1 MHLGIS
7 DEIHIGSSIDPRGN
21 SRACLTRHLVAGFDD
36 HRRRRRCHRR
46 CRCRCRH
53 RKISRR
59 VRFKNSALSVGFS
72 HGYNFPTQFSFQS
85 APANPTRARVGP
97 WVVNGKERERDTV
110 TRGARKGAENGGGG
124 EEVRR
129 SPYSCIVARS
139 IAFSTELNSTQQ
151 WRTQWAV

>member
-1 MHLGIS
+1 MHPEIP
-7 DEIHIGSSIDPRGN
+7 DEIHIGSSIDLRGN

-36 HRRRRRCHRR
+36 HRRCRRRRHRR
-46 CRCRCRH
+46 RH
-53 RKISRR
+53 RGEEISRR

-97 WVVNGKERERDTV
+97 WVANGKERERDTV
-110 TRGARKGAENGGGG
+110 TRDARKGAESGGGG

>member
-1 MHLGIS
+1 VHPGIP
-7 DEIHIGSSIDPRGN
+7 DGIHVGPSIVSHGN
-21 SRACLTRHLVAGFDD
+21 SHARLTRHSAAGFDD
-36 HRRRRRCHRR
+36 HRRCRCHRGR
-46 CRCRCRH
+46 GGE
-53 RKISRR
+53 ISRR

-85 APANPTRARVGP
+85 VPANPTRARVGS
-97 WVVNGKERERDTV
+97 WVANGKERERDTV
-110 TRGARKGAENGGGG
+110 TRECAEGCRKRGRKGG
-124 EEVRR
+124 EVRR